1 MKFDLK
7 KAFPHPVL
15 RPHSNDYPDAEFQ
28 AQMDLR
34 RQRGASRVD
43 IAADFS
49 LSDEDILEQIEAG
62 AASFILILEC
72 SMTHTRKAYRTSAPH
87 LEDTLSPGLLRG
99 LVELRPFVVATRLI
113 RDFRSRGWHEEF
125 ADAPSVTAAAGTVLA
140 ADEPKSY
147 YIDNA
152 EEAPIGS
159 IFVFTPVANWREGRW
174 NCNIEDEQVKIQLSN
189 NDHQRLT
196 RARKSLD
203 GKADANYLMN
213 GIYLPALHHVLVEAD
228 SSQSDYEGRRW
239 FRSLDAKLKEHK
251 LKQLGTEHAN
261 RLEDAQRLLEDPFG
275 SMPCLD
281 DDWAAE

>member
-15 RPHSNDYPDAEFQ
+15 RPHSDDYPDAEFEV
-28 AQMDLR
+28 QMELR

-43 IAADFS
+43 MAADFS

-62 AASFILILEC
+62 AASFVLILEC
-72 SMTHTRKAYRTSAPH
+72 SMTHTRKAYRTLDPH
-87 LEDTLSPGLLRG
+87 LEGTLEPGLLRS
-99 LVELRPFVVATRLI
+99 LVELRPFVVTTRLI
-113 RDFRSRGWHEEF
+113 RNFRARGWHEEF
-125 ADAPSVTAAAGTVLA
+125 SSMPAMTLSAGTVLA

-159 IFVFTPVANWREGRW
+159 IFMTTPVTTGREGRW
-174 NCNIEDEQVKIQLSN
+174 NCNIEGERVEIQLSID
-189 NDHQRLT
+189 DHQRLT

-203 GKADANYLMN
+203 GKADAVYLMN
-213 GIYLPALHHVLVEAD
+213 GIYLPALHHVLIEAD
-228 SSQSDYEGRRW
+228 SSPNDYEERRW
-239 FRSLDAKLKEHK
+239 FRSLDTKLKEHK
-251 LKQLGTEHAN
+251 LQPLGTEQAN
-261 RLEDAQRLLEDPFG
+261 RLEDAQRLLEDPFR

-281 DDWAAE
+281 DDWAIG